1 MTKLI
6 LHDIDTVFI
15 SYDEPNADKNY
26 SELVKILPWAKRIHG
41 VKGSDSAH
49 KAAANLS
56 ETDRFITVDAD
67 NIIDSKFFAQNIELT
82 DENKD
87 YVFSW
92 CGKNAINGLIYGN
105 GGLKCWTKDFV
116 LNMKTHENSDPNDS
130 ESVVEFCFDPRYYQ
144 MNECYSTSYINGSPF
159 QAWRAG
165 FREGVK
171 MSLDRGDKAV
181 DIKRVWWQ
189 NYHRLLIWCNVGADV
204 KNGIW
209 AMYGARLGCYL
220 TACTDWNYTQVR
232 DFEYLTNY
240 WKTHVEHIDVEDELE
255 GIGNNLRHNLN
266 LEIAELDADASR
278 FFKLVYQNTP
288 RVISR

>member
-1 MTKLI
+1 MTKLV
-6 LHDIDTVFI
+6 LHDIDIIFI

-41 VKGSDSAH
+41 VKGSDNAH

-67 NIIDSKFFAQNIELT
+67 NIIESKFFAQDIEIT
-82 DENKD
+82 DKNKD

-92 CGKNAINGLIYGN
+92 CGKNIINGLIYGN

-116 LNMKTHENSDPNDS
+116 LNMKTHENSDPNDT

-144 MNECYSTSYINGSPF
+144 FNECYSTSYINGSPF

-171 MSLDRGDKAV
+171 MSLDRGEKST

-189 NYHRLLIWCNVGADV
+189 NYHRLLIWCNVGSDV
-204 KNGIW
+204 KNGPW

-220 TACTDWNYTQVR
+220 TACTDWDYTQVR
-232 DFEYLTNY
+232 DFEYLTEY
-240 WKTHVEHIDVEDELE
+240 WKTHVEHNDVEDELE
-255 GIGNNLRHNLN
+255 GIGNNLRQNLN
-266 LEIAELDADASR
+266 LEIAEFNSDASR
-278 FFKLVYQNTP
+278 FFKSVYQNTP
-288 RVISR
+288 RIIKR

>member
-6 LHDIDTVFI
+6 LHDIDTIFI

-56 ETDRFITVDAD
+56 ETERFITVDAD
-67 NIIDSKFFAQNIELT
+67 NIVDPKFFSQDIEIT

-87 YVFSW
+87 FVFSW

-116 LNMKTHENSDPNDS
+116 LNMKTHENSDPNNK

-171 MSLDRGDKAV
+171 MSLNRGTKAA
-181 DIKRVWWQ
+181 DIKKVWWQ
-189 NYHRLLIWCNVGADV
+189 NYQRLLIWCNVGADV
-204 KNGIW
+204 KNGVW

-220 TACTDWNYTQVR
+220 TSCSDWDYTQVR
-232 DFEYLTNY
+232 DFEYLTDY
-240 WKTHVEHIDVEDELE
+240 WKKHVEYVDIDDELE
-255 GIGNNLRHNLN
+255 GIGNNLRQNLN
-266 LEIAELDADASR
+266 LEIADLNANASR
-278 FFKLVYQNTP
+278 FFKSVYQNTP
-288 RVISR
+288 RILNR

>member
-56 ETDRFITVDAD
+56 ETDRFVTVDAD
-67 NIIDSKFFAQNIELT
+67 NVIDSKFFAQNIELT

-220 TACTDWNYTQVR
+220 TSCTDWDYTQVR
-232 DFEYLTNY
+232 DFEYLTDY
-240 WKTHVEHIDVEDELE
+240 WKNHVEHINVEDELE
-255 GIGNNLRHNLN
+255 GIGNNLRQNLN
-266 LEIAELDADASR
+266 LEIAEFNSDASR

-288 RVISR
+288 RIINR

>member
-1 MTKLI
+1 MTKLL
-6 LHDIDTVFI
+6 LHDIDTIFI

-26 SELVKILPWAKRIHG
+26 SELIKILPWAKRIHG

-56 ETDRFITVDAD
+56 ETDRFVTVDAD
-67 NIIDSKFFAQNIELT
+67 NIIDSRFFTQNIELT
-82 DENKD
+82 DENRD

-116 LNMKTHENSDPNDS
+116 LNMKTHENSDPTDT

-144 MNECYSTSYINGSPF
+144 FNECYSTSYINGSPF
-159 QAWRAG
+159 QSWRAG

-171 MSLDRGDKAV
+171 MSLDRGAKAV

-189 NYHRLLIWCNVGADV
+189 NYQRLLIWCNIGADV

-220 TACTDWNYTQVR
+220 TSCTDWDYTQVR
-232 DFEYLTNY
+232 DFEYLTDY
-240 WKTHVEHIDVEDELE
+240 WKKHVENVVVEDEIE
-255 GIGNNLRHNLN
+255 GIGNNLRQNLD
-266 LEIAELDADASR
+266 LEIAEMDANASR
-278 FFKLVYQNTP
+278 FFKSVYQNTP
-288 RVISR
+288 RIIGR